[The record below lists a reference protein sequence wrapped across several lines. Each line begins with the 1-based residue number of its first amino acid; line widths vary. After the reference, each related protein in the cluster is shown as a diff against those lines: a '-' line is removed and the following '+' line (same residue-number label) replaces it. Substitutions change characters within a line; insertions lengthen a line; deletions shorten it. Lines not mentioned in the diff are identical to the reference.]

1 MSLDLA
7 QRLQRLEDRH
17 TISERVITY
26 ATSIDAGDWAGFGA
40 CFTDSVHVDFSA
52 AGMPAQDFD
61 RTDFV
66 AFASAGLSGFK
77 ARQHLSPNHVIT
89 FDPVD
94 PDRATCTSYMYAQHY
109 QPGAAS
115 GPVFVMHGSY
125 INALRRTTAGW
136 QIEALTQLVSWMDG
150 APEPMTA
157 AAH

>member
-1 MSLDLA
+1 MTSDLA

-17 TISERVITY
+17 AISERVITY
-26 ATSIDAGDWAGFGA
+26 ATTIDAGDWAGFGA
-40 CFTDSVHVDFSA
+40 CFTDTVHVDFSA
-52 AGMPAQDFD
+52 AGMPVQDFD
-61 RTDFV
+61 RADFV

-89 FDPVD
+89 FDPSD

-125 INALRRTTAGW
+125 INALRRTPDGW

-150 APEPMTA
+150 APEPMIS